1 MCLIHENQTLHLRV
15 WTPPP
20 KKEIEIDH
28 QAVSVHRKA
37 KGTTLEIYLNASS
50 KPVSVVQFFFFVG
63 QASGRGL
70 CNIDCSK
77 LQRPLNPKP

>member
-50 KPVSVVQFFFFVG
+50 KPVSVVQFFFLL
-63 QASGRGL
+63 A
-70 CNIDCSK
+70 
-77 LQRPLNPKP
+77 RPPGEGCAT